1 MAECLHLMEKRNQ
14 LLERTGVVSALEM
27 L

>member
-1 MAECLHLMEKRNQ
+1 MAECLRLIEKRNQ
-14 LLERTGVVSALEM
+14 LLERTGGSSALEM